1 MSTVRKPV
9 CRSVIP
15 AMAWVDGSSPP
26 GKMYFWIQV
35 WVLRV
40 ASIRACGMVIA
51 WIATRPP
58 GRTSRSSV
66 AKYRGHEWYPTAS
79 IISTDTT
86 AS

>member
-1 MSTVRKPV
+1 MPT
-9 CRSVIP
+9 
-15 AMAWVDGSSPP
+15 MASVDGSSPP

-40 ASIRACGMVIA
+40 ASIRACGMVMA

-58 GRTSRSSV
+58 GRHQPVESAESTLGQNR
-66 AKYRGHEWYPTAS
+66 YPTAS
-79 IISTDTT
+79 IISTETT